1 MRMKRFFLTLLAGA
15 LIFIMGVIVGKYI
28 LSSSVEIVVV
38 DMEKLA
44 VLIEKYNAQTEE
56 IKKEM
61 TLIKEWN
68 KNALVEPPKPLPK
81 EEKK

>member
-38 DMEKLA
+38 DVEKLA
-44 VLIEKYNAQTEE
+44 VLIEKYNAQADKIREE
-56 IKKEM
+56 FKAM
-61 TLIKEWN
+61 KEWN